1 MITLPD
7 TKIEKAAVQ
16 KFDGRP
22 VLNAVYFDAER
33 QVAVAADG
41 YILAVVPCEC
51 EFNTDQ
57 KNVLVPLDA
66 IKELRKVKANKTFD
80 VSEDGKSVSFCSK
93 AGNVTVE
100 TTDGHFPDYTRI
112 TADAKKPGTENT
124 VTIGLSAKF
133 LLRLAEA
140 VSNDGDHIAL
150 TIQTDN
156 LGSPY
161 TVHSPSHY
169 SDKDAMGLIMP
180 YHIVDKTR

>member
-16 KFDGRP
+16 KYDGRP
-22 VLNAVYFDAER
+22 ILQSVFFDAEH

-41 YILAVVPCEC
+41 FILAVVPCEC

-66 IKELRKVKANKTFD
+66 IKELRKAKANKTFD

-100 TTDGHFPDYTRI
+100 TTDGHFPDYEKI
-112 TADAKKPGTENT
+112 TVEARKPDTENT
-124 VTIGLSAKF
+124 ITIGLSVKY

-150 TIQTDN
+150 TIRTDS

-180 YHIVDKTR
+180 YHIVKKAK